1 MLQFDAYFLTFSFQ
15 SLHFKISNYILPINV
30 LLFFAGSIRCRSQR
44 ESLRRHRG
52 SPLALQ
58 HQDSFDGHL
67 SSGGS
72 GSHLAPVRTIQRSH
86 SDAVEPNLSG
96 SGGESGRPASRSL
109 LHEHHLNRMRKMRRR
124 PSAVTT
130 HSSGNNMLRPLT
142 DSFGNHPSMDSSH
155 RNSCSMM
162 RMRGSALGH
171 SDPQIYT
178 STVSLSPSPASRM
191 SVVGGG
197 SRKSVL
203 LNGSPLMS
211 KQPKKDQF
219 SLSPRNRC
227 ARRSDAFL
235 GASPSPSPNSLL
247 AGTSSSSNHNH
258 KHRTRASISSTSNQ
272 SRMRHPPQVAMR
284 AGSSLAAPSHNE
296 NRRWSVASLPSSSGY
311 VTPGSN
317 SAFSSQ
323 YSSQEHLAEF
333 LNDLRM
339 NPRFDSNDS
348 YCAYDETAIF
358 HRPRSRSLTSPVRFN
373 APEGAQEAQVMAS
386 VYKERFPK
394 AKSQMEYRLQQFLL
408 DNSPLS
414 GFITSLPLDLRPT
427 SPRPSSPNP
436 PSTKSSKQK
445 IKHHRSHGR
454 SSPRP
459 TSPLPRPISPLAT
472 ESATIHQS
480 GVVFR
485 SSFNSSGNCN
495 LSSCNLTTPGASS
508 LAPISPLSSQ
518 AYSCQSST
526 VYHSSGSNAGGSGNH
541 RSSFACNSAAVAVT
555 ETLMQADPQLLI
567 LLADGATRFLHHQ
580 ICEVAA
586 DCLQKSRDDLL
597 TCAYF
602 CDMSNRLEETLT
614 EAQQKCGPDSCQYLG
629 RLGKQLL
636 MIVSRAARLLECLEF
651 DPSEFYQLLEEAEG
665 AVRYQLGSGT
675 ARVPDLPQYIVNKL
689 GLNKN
694 LLTDEPILSP
704 EEEKPTIEKE
714 IIPIVKMRQKPSSN
728 RRESGLSS
736 EISEKE
742 AESEPQNTMESV
754 LNSLTSQAPK
764 EEDFETIRLISNG
777 AYGAVYLV
785 RHKKTRQRFALKK
798 MKKQTLLL
806 RNQVDQVYAE
816 RDILTF
822 TDNPFVVCFYGSF
835 ETKQHLCMLMEYVEG
850 GDCASL
856 LKSAGTLP
864 LELTRLYVAEA
875 VLAIEYLHSCGITH
889 RDLKPDNLLI
899 TALGHIKLTDFG
911 LSKIGLMNRTT
922 LVSEGYLDDTQQFK
936 DNQLCGTPEYIA
948 PEVILRQGYGKPVDF
963 WALGIIVYEF
973 LIGIVPFMGD
983 SPEALFSNIINEE
996 VEYPEG
1002 EEALDPDAENLIR
1015 QLLEKNP
1022 LDRLG
1027 NVGGAS
1033 EVTSHPFFISL
1044 DFDSL
1049 LRQKAEFVPQL
1060 ENDED
1065 TSYFD
1070 SRTDRY
1076 NHDADSGDDES
1087 VPMFWSFT
1095 TASPRHSIVGAE
1107 ISPANLA
1114 ALNAAAQAA
1123 AAAQSVSSPSTT
1135 HPPPL
1140 MASGLPPDFVRKYGN
1155 VPSHGSQSES
1165 DGGVGTPSTTGTGS
1179 GAFSVGSI
1187 SKLARLS
1194 DSTDSQY
1201 YFDGNKLPPSSGSV
1215 GARSLEGDNPSSAAV
1230 LLRRRFSS
1238 QRHTNLSTSS
1248 SGTNNTG
1255 CFNTGC
1261 SSTDSSMDAS
1271 SFHYNE
1277 NVPSI
1282 IRRHPANLSPLPRF
1296 AISSPSEQHS
1306 NNSTRISPTNMRLGG
1321 RVGSISGSDDCN
1333 IAPPSMCELS
1343 PVQEKGSSAFGQLSE
1358 SSSRAGSALEGS
1370 LSDTHLPQ
1378 ISTESSTGYYR
1389 KRESNASS
1397 ISAPSKPSRTTPV
1410 RSDNLRVTIPSSSGG
1425 NNSSASSSTHPSPAT
1440 ATTTT
1445 TTVPSSTTYYHSYG
1459 SGQLS
1464 PGGNS
1469 VSSASS
1475 FDSSNN
1481 PSTLVP
1487 GDSGQ
1492 SRQTTKGSLSPIP
1505 SPNNLSTPGTSKL
1518 PLIIK
1523 RGKNGYGF
1531 TIRSVRVYLSENSEY
1546 YTIEHMVETVREQ
1559 SPAYEAG
1566 LRQNDLITHV
1576 RGQPVNNMS
1585 HPELMHRLL
1594 SCGNEISLHVTAL
1607 NNTSIKAGEP
1617 RRVAGKLLRKKPK
1630 KPQRRIQLEKKPR
1643 KASSLFRRLSG
1654 KHGATD
1660 VIPGTSNQKQTFI
1673 PRSVSN
1679 QDGVATGIV
1688 SPIPHHHLGPNT
1700 SIATTTSESQ
1710 SNSTTASSSKIL
1722 GLPNVQMRVLPKNA
1736 SNTYAHKRMSDF
1748 GISPASTIRELPP
1761 IRVPEARMAKS
1772 PLALDD
1778 KSNVI
1783 PHSAPIVSG
1792 ATKNEITEEKPF
1804 SPTKHSAFQELKNTI
1819 VQRFSPSSAFSSAAP
1834 ATSNH
1839 PPPPHQQQ
1847 LPQSSTTSTAT
1858 STTTVSMSPPTGTTG
1873 RRNSSGITISPLARQ
1888 SIGSASQA
1896 IPQRPPPPQK
1906 SSEDTSTNSWQPE
1919 SSPKW

>member
-1 MLQFDAYFLTFSFQ
+1 
-15 SLHFKISNYILPINV
+15 
-30 LLFFAGSIRCRSQR
+30 
-44 ESLRRHRG
+44 
-52 SPLALQ
+52 
-58 HQDSFDGHL
+58 
-67 SSGGS
+67 
-72 GSHLAPVRTIQRSH
+72 
-86 SDAVEPNLSG
+86 
-96 SGGESGRPASRSL
+96 
-109 LHEHHLNRMRKMRRR
+109 
-124 PSAVTT
+124 
-130 HSSGNNMLRPLT
+130 
-142 DSFGNHPSMDSSH
+142 
-155 RNSCSMM
+155 
-162 RMRGSALGH
+162 
-171 SDPQIYT
+171 
-178 STVSLSPSPASRM
+178 
-191 SVVGGG
+191 
-197 SRKSVL
+197 
-203 LNGSPLMS
+203 
-211 KQPKKDQF
+211 
-219 SLSPRNRC
+219 
-227 ARRSDAFL
+227 
-235 GASPSPSPNSLL
+235 
-247 AGTSSSSNHNH
+247 
-258 KHRTRASISSTSNQ
+258 
-272 SRMRHPPQVAMR
+272 
-284 AGSSLAAPSHNE
+284 
-296 NRRWSVASLPSSSGY
+296 
-311 VTPGSN
+311 
-317 SAFSSQ
+317 
-323 YSSQEHLAEF
+323 
-333 LNDLRM
+333 
-339 NPRFDSNDS
+339 
-348 YCAYDETAIF
+348 
-358 HRPRSRSLTSPVRFN
+358 
-373 APEGAQEAQVMAS
+373 MAS

-414 GFITSLPLDLRPT
+414 GFTTSLPLDIRPT

-436 PSTKSSKQK
+436 PAKAPKQK

-454 SSPRP
+454 TSPRP

-485 SSFNSSGNCN
+485 SSFNSSGNNCN
-495 LSSCNLTTPGASS
+495 LSTCNLTPGAST
-508 LAPISPLSSQ
+508 LAPCSPLSSQ
-518 AYSCQSST
+518 AFSCQSSAI
-526 VYHSSGSNAGGSGNH
+526 YHSSGSTNAGGSGN

-602 CDMSNRLEETLT
+602 CDMSNRLEETLS
-614 EAQQKCGPDSCQYLG
+614 EAQTKCGPDSCQYLG

-694 LLTDEPILSP
+694 LLIDEPILSP
-704 EEEKPTIEKE
+704 EDEKPTIEKE
-714 IIPIVKMRQKPSSN
+714 ITPIVKMRQKPSTN

-742 AESEPQNTMESV
+742 TESEQQNPMESV

-864 LELTRLYVAEA
+864 LELTRLYVAET
-875 VLAIEYLHSCGITH
+875 VLAIEYLHSCGIVH

-1015 QLLEKNP
+1015 LLLEKNP

-1027 NVGGAS
+1027 NVGGAA
-1033 EVTSHPFFISL
+1033 EVTVHPFFNSL
-1044 DFDSL
+1044 DFDSF

-1095 TASPRHSIVGAE
+1095 TASPRHSIVGVE

-1123 AAAQSVSSPSTT
+1123 SAAAASVSSPSTT
-1135 HPPPL
+1135 HPPP

-1155 VPSHGSQSES
+1155 LPSHGSQSES

-1179 GAFSVGSI
+1179 GAFSVPGSI

-1215 GARSLEGDNPSSAAV
+1215 GAKSLEGDCPSSAAV

-1277 NVPSI
+1277 NPI
-1282 IRRHPANLSPLPRF
+1282 IRRNPANLSPLPRF
-1296 AISSPSEQHS
+1296 AISSPNEQHHS
-1306 NNSTRISPTNMRLGG
+1306 NTRISPTSMRLGG

-1358 SSSRAGSALEGS
+1358 SSSRAGSALDGS

-1389 KRESNASS
+1389 KNESSASS
-1397 ISAPSKPSRTTPV
+1397 ASASTIPSKPSRTTPV
-1410 RSDNLRVTIPSSSGG
+1410 RTDVNLRVSIPSSSGG
-1425 NNSSASSSTHPSPAT
+1425 NNSSASSSAHPSPAT

-1445 TTVPSSTTYYHSYG
+1445 TGHTSGGGTTTYYHSYG

-1505 SPNNLSTPGTSKL
+1505 SPNTLSTPGTSKL

-1546 YTIEHMVETVREQ
+1546 YTIEHMVETVKEN

-1566 LRQNDLITHV
+1566 LRENDLITHV

-1594 SCGNEISLHVTAL
+1594 SCGNEISVHVTPL
-1607 NNTSIKAGEP
+1607 NNTSIKAGEA
-1617 RRVAGKLLRKKPK
+1617 RKVAGKLLRKKPK

-1660 VIPGTSNQKQTFI
+1660 VIPGTSSQKQTFI

-1688 SPIPHHHLGPNT
+1688 SPIPHHPT
-1700 SIATTTSESQ
+1700 AVSAATEPQQQ
-1710 SNSTTASSSKIL
+1710 SGTALSSTTNNKAL
-1722 GLPNVQMRVLPKNA
+1722 GLPSVQMRVPSKNPV
-1736 SNTYAHKRMSDF
+1736 NTYAHKRMSDF
-1748 GISPASTIRELPP
+1748 GISSSSTIHELPP
-1761 IRVPEARMAKS
+1761 IRVPEARMAIKS

-1778 KSNVI
+1778 KNNSV
-1783 PHSAPIVSG
+1783 PHSAPIIS
-1792 ATKNEITEEKPF
+1792 KNEEEKPF
-1804 SPTKHSAFQELKNTI
+1804 SPTKHSAFQELRDLKNTI
-1819 VQRFSPSSAFSSAAP
+1819 VQRFSPSSTSSAFSSPSAAATTSQPHSHPSSTP
-1834 ATSNH
+1834 ATI
-1839 PPPPHQQQ
+1839 
-1847 LPQSSTTSTAT
+1847 
-1858 STTTVSMSPPTGTTG
+1858 VSMSPPTGTTG

-1906 SSEDTSTNSWQPE
+1906 SSEDTWQPE
-1919 SSPKW
+1919 SSPKCSPLPSRKLSPSRLIQNFWKGATGQSSCSNNNSHSSTDASFK